1 MSPAM
6 KIVPGGTRVRSLHDA
21 WHSLFASNDHLIV
34 PTAVMNG
41 ELPSAPLRMY
51 AFLYHAAITG
61 QPYTGGQKG
70 LVAVLSLSTR
80 QIRRAQDTLLERGFI
95 EIERSGRSLTYVVR
109 DPSEAHNQA
118 STATDTGHERP
129 LSEANSGHGCPQSA
143 PKASSNKCSKA
154 RVDTTSPTEELRIQD
169 QVLKDQDLSTS
180 PENLKASTLEENR
193 DGVSA
198 LKNAGG
204 PPDVAGLDLD
214 QMRAIRRQADEL
226 FAQMTHL
233 RIPKG
238 NGEAGAR
245 WWAPLRE
252 MLDLVD
258 WRVDELQTVLTAT
271 IEAMD
276 LNYLT
281 YDSPASCLRTFRA
294 MQARVKRPSMRP
306 ADVAMRVA
314 LEMCP
319 DADPR

>member
-6 KIVPGGTRVRSLHDA
+6 KIIPGGARVRSLHDA
-21 WHSLFASNDHLIV
+21 WQSLFASNDHLIV
-34 PTAVMNG
+34 PTAIMND
-41 ELPSAPLRMY
+41 ELGPSALRMY

-61 QPYTGGQKG
+61 QPYSGGQKG

-80 QIRRAQDTLLERGFI
+80 QIRRAQDTLVERGFI
-95 EIERSGRSLTYVVR
+95 EIERSGRTLTYVVQ
-109 DPSEAHNQA
+109 DPTEGHNQT
-118 STATDTGHERP
+118 STATDAGHERP
-129 LSEANSGHGCPQSA
+129 VSETNSGHGCPVSSPKPA
-143 PKASSNKCSKA
+143 PNKCSTA
-154 RVDTTSPTEELRIQD
+154 RVDTTSPTEELKTQD
-169 QVLKDQDLSTS
+169 QVLNQDLTTS

-198 LKNAGG
+198 LKNAGA
-204 PPDVAGLDLD
+204 PPDMGLGLG
-214 QMRAIRRQADEL
+214 QMRAIRRQADNL
-226 FAQMTHL
+226 FAEMTHL

-258 WRVDELQTVLTAT
+258 WRVGELQTVLTAT

-276 LNYLT
+276 LNNLT

-294 MQARVKRPSMRP
+294 MQARIKRPSMRP